1 MTREEESK
9 IASFADEILRR
20 YFCNGDIDFLIST
33 FAPDIVWLGAGEQ
46 QRAEGREAVSLQFLK
61 GKDEAIPFEMWDE
74 RYVVRELG
82 PGRYLCEAESML
94 EAKKETHMKMREHQ
108 RCTFIFEKNDG
119 ALACVH
125 IHNSIAYKNLRD
137 EELFPVEYAKEEYSK
152 VQETVAQQQRQ
163 IDLMLSQTP
172 GGMALVYPDENY
184 STKWVSDGLCEILGF
199 DGPEEFAGLTGGCFR
214 GFVEEADYSRMR
226 EQIAAGLKESGTY
239 SAEYRVRRRDGS
251 ALYVM
256 DIGRL
261 ITDRDGERVI
271 SCFITDIT
279 EHKMQEL
286 RLIEANK
293 EIAQQA
299 NFLTQLY
306 NTLPC
311 GIIQFTTDSEHR
323 IIHANRRAWE
333 IYGYSEKEYWEQVRT
348 PFSFMMEEERGGYF
362 ERINRIS
369 KEGGEVSYEREGIR
383 RDGSHCFISVTM
395 ERLVNADG
403 RLVIQAAFN
412 DITENMR
419 FRKER
424 EQEQLLE
431 NRILRASIFTAYPLI
446 MKLNLS
452 RNLFE
457 CITSGSFITQHQSHG
472 DYDGMIKGVCPKIHP
487 EDQGKMDDFWSVSI
501 LNSFQNNCNEV
512 YTEVRQM
519 GDDGQY
525 HWISA
530 HVVRVE
536 NPYGDDEFAIM
547 LFRILDEQREKQ
559 ASQEQLLRGA
569 LAAAEAANS
578 AKSDFLSRMSHDI
591 RTPMNA
597 IIGMSTIGQLKL
609 DDKTRVL
616 DCFKKIDAS
625 SKYLLS
631 LINDILDMSKIERGK
646 MALNNKKFDFN
657 ELVSDLTGVI
667 YPQAAIRGI
676 DFEVHHAQPL
686 ERYYNGDSL
695 RLNQILMN
703 LLSNSLKFTP
713 SGGSIT
719 VGIREAR
726 RTDSLAFLE
735 LTVKDTGIGMSK
747 AFLERVYLPFEQ
759 EAADTARNQSGSGLG
774 LSIVYNLVQLMG
786 GKISVESERGRGT
799 EFTVTVPLGL
809 TDDRTLER
817 QVHKAREMAEDIRV
831 LVVDDD
837 EVVGEQ
843 AEAILKDIG
852 AYPLWVDS
860 GYKAVDEVR
869 RALEGKKPFDL
880 ALIDWKMPDIDG
892 IETTRRIRKLVGP
905 DTMIIIISAYDW
917 SEIETEA
924 RQAGADAFLSKPLF
938 QSSIYDAMLRLHA
951 AGAQQAQKNSYNIK
965 GRRVLL
971 VEDNELNMEIAKS
984 LLEFQGVVVET
995 ADNGLSAVEKFAAMP
1010 EGYYLAV
1017 LMDIRMPVMDGL
1029 EATREIRM
1037 VETGRRMKTPVIAM
1051 SANAFDE
1058 DKEQAFEA
1066 GIDGYLIKP
1075 LDIDKLFELLDGLHA
1090 QEKK

>member
-1 MTREEESK
+1 MTKGEERE

-33 FAPDIVWLGAGEQ
+33 FAPGIVWLGAGEHQ
-46 QRAEGREAVSLQFLK
+46 HTEGREAVSRQFLK
-61 GKDEAIPFEMWDE
+61 GRDEAIPFDMWDE
-74 RYVVRELG
+74 RYVVQELG

-94 EAKKETHMKMREHQ
+94 EAKKETHMKMRERQ
-108 RCTFIFEKNDG
+108 RCTFIFERNGG
-119 ALACVH
+119 ALECAH
-125 IHNSIAYKNLRD
+125 IHNSIAYSNLKD
-137 EELFPVEYAKEEYSK
+137 EELFPVKYAKEEYERIR
-152 VQETVAQQQRQ
+152 ETVAQQQRQ
-163 IDLMLSQTP
+163 IDLMLAQTP
-172 GGMALVYPDENY
+172 GGMALVYPDEDF
-184 STKWVSDGLCEILGF
+184 SLKWVSAGLCEILGF
-199 DGPEEFAGLTGGCFR
+199 GSPEEFIGFTGNCFR
-214 GFVEEADYSRMR
+214 GFIEETDYN
-226 EQIAAGLKESGTY
+226 AAHKLVAASLKESGSYT
-239 SAEYRVRRRDGS
+239 SEYRVKRRDGS
-251 ALYVM
+251 VLYVM
-256 DIGRL
+256 DIGKL

-279 EHKMQEL
+279 KHKMQEL
-286 RLIEANK
+286 HLIQANK

-299 NFLTQLY
+299 DFLTQLY
-306 NTLPC
+306 NSLPC
-311 GIIQFTTDSEHR
+311 GIIQFTTDGEHR

-333 IYGYSEKEYWEQVRT
+333 IYGFTEKEYWQQVRT
-348 PFSFMMEEERGGYF
+348 PFSFVLEKERAGV
-362 ERINRIS
+362 IALIDKLS
-369 KEGGEVSYEREGIR
+369 KEGGEASYEREGVR
-383 RDGSHCFISVTM
+383 KDGSRCFISVTM
-395 ERLVNADG
+395 ERLTNADG

-419 FRKER
+419 YRKER
-424 EQEQLLE
+424 EQEQQLE

-452 RNLFE
+452 QNQFD
-457 CITSGSFITQHQSHG
+457 CISSGSFITQHQPHG
-472 DYDGMIKGVCPKIHP
+472 NYEEMIKSVQPKIHP
-487 EDQGKMDDFWSVSI
+487 EDRANLKDFMPQAI
-501 LNSFQNNCNEV
+501 LGSFRSSCSEV

-519 GDDGQY
+519 GDDGKY
-525 HWISA
+525 HWVSA

-536 NPYGDDEFAIM
+536 NPYGEDEIAIM
-547 LFRILDEQREKQ
+547 LFRILDEQRDKQ
-559 ASQEQLLRGA
+559 ARQEQLLRGA

-609 DDKTRVL
+609 NDKTRVL

-646 MALNNKKFDFN
+646 MALNNKKFDFT
-657 ELVSDLTGVI
+657 ELVSDLVGVI
-667 YPQAAIRGI
+667 YPQASVRGI
-676 DFEVHHAQPL
+676 SFEVHHAEPL
-686 ERYYNGDSL
+686 ERFYNGDSL

-713 SGGSIT
+713 SGGRIT
-719 VGIREAR
+719 LGIREAH
-726 RTDSLAFLE
+726 RTGSLSYLE

-747 AFLERVYLPFEQ
+747 AFLDRVYQPFEQ

-809 TDDRTLER
+809 TDDHTLER
-817 QVHKAREMAEDIRV
+817 QEREAKEVFHGVRV

-843 AEAILKDIG
+843 SGAILNNIG
-852 AYPLWVDS
+852 ADSLWVDS
-860 GYKAVDEVR
+860 GYKAVEEVQ
-869 RALEGKKPFDL
+869 RALDRGMPFSL

-892 IETTRRIRKLVGP
+892 VETTRRIRRLVGP
-905 DTMIIIISAYDW
+905 ETMIIIISAYDW
-917 SEIETEA
+917 SEIETQA
-924 RQAGADAFLSKPLF
+924 REAGADAFLPKPLF
-938 QSSIYDAMLRLHA
+938 QSAIYDAMLRLNIT
-951 AGAQQAQKNSYNIK
+951 GAHQAKRTYHIK

-984 LLEFQGVVVET
+984 LLEFQDVLVDT
-995 ADNGLSAVEKFAAMP
+995 AENGLKAVERYAAMP
-1010 EGYYLAV
+1010 EGYYHAV
-1017 LMDIRMPVMDGL
+1017 LMDIRMPIMDGL
-1029 EATREIRM
+1029 DATREIRM
-1037 VETGRRMKTPVIAM
+1037 IETGRKIKTPVIAM

-1058 DKEQAFEA
+1058 DKEQAYLA

-1075 LDIDKLFELLDGLHA
+1075 IDTDKLFELLDGLDT
-1090 QEKK
+1090 QEKQ